1 MDKST
6 LTQKNYASVY
16 NETTKPKKPKRRD
29 KSDLGPDFV
38 APDGGWGWVI
48 CVAAGLNN
56 FFMFPALQQ
65 YGLIYRARMS
75 TLGFD
80 AKETTIIVNVVM
92 TLSSLVGIVNGAM
105 FRRFTFRQVALAG
118 TTLGFLGIFGSAFC
132 VTFWQYIICLSLIYG
147 VGLGLAMAAV
157 SLAVNT
163 YFKHSRRRA
172 TGFSWTITG
181 LGPII
186 FPYVSTFLLDY
197 YGSLGTILVYA
208 GIAFNAV
215 LCALTLQP
223 VMRHVRKPEKPE
235 PDSVDPKEQPELLE
249 ANGNLLSTGSD
260 PWSDYECKYCQYQ
273 RRAKRGIFS
282 SQYLFNDDDP
292 DQPGYEI
299 TDPGTPMLARANDGW
314 FGSKLSLASERRQVL
329 LRQASVS
336 VVASAATKLSR
347 DNLDKLEEANE
358 ADRLQRQQESA
369 VGLSKPNYF
378 SRERG
383 DLGRYASKASIY
395 SKPGGE
401 ELLRC
406 TCAEDKAVLEK
417 SAAALRLQ
425 EQALQAAVEAEE
437 VAKRKMKFRQKVA
450 KFFDLDLLRNVTFV
464 NLVIGMS
471 IMMFGEMNFS
481 VLTPFILDS
490 YGYTNEQ
497 CSLVMSLLACMDISV
512 RFLAPLFLEKV
523 NLDNRV
529 LFAFG
534 IVCIAVGRVIVTM
547 ASSYNVIVAVFLL
560 IGFGKGFRTIFSPLI
575 IPSYVPLRRLPAA
588 SGLQLI
594 FNTLFSFAMGPLLGV
609 ITNAYGYSATIHCIN
624 TLTAVALL
632 MWIAESAIRRA
643 LGKPYSPPEQ

>member
-1 MDKST
+1 MEKST
-6 LTQKNYASVY
+6 LTQKNYACVY

-48 CVAAGLNN
+48 CLAAGFNN

-65 YGLIYRARMS
+65 YGLIYRVRMS
-75 TLGFD
+75 SLGFD

-92 TLSSLVGIVNGAM
+92 TLSSIVGIFNGAM
-105 FRRFTFRQVALAG
+105 FRRFTFRQVAITG
-118 TTLGFLGIFGSAFC
+118 TTLGFLGIFLSAFC
-132 VTFWQYIICLSLIYG
+132 TTVWQYIICLSLIYG

-163 YFKHSRRRA
+163 YFMLSRRRA

-197 YGSLGTILVYA
+197 YGAQGTILIYS
-208 GIAFNAV
+208 GIALNAV

-223 VMRHVRKPEKPE
+223 VMRHVRKPEKP
-235 PDSVDPKEQPELLE
+235 DTDVKEQPELLE
-249 ANGNLLSTGSD
+249 ANGNLLTPGND

-273 RRAKRGIFS
+273 KRSKRGIFS
-282 SQYLFNDDDP
+282 SQYLFIDNDLENP
-292 DQPGYEI
+292 VFEI

-314 FGSKLSLASERRQVL
+314 FGSKLSLASDRRQVL
-329 LRQASVS
+329 LRQASVA
-336 VVASAATKLSR
+336 VSAAKGSR
-347 DNLDKLEEANE
+347 ENLDRPEEARE
-358 ADRLQRQQESA
+358 LTDRNGSSPAATALPKS
-369 VGLSKPNYF
+369 NYF
-378 SRERG
+378 HRER
-383 DLGRYASKASIY
+383 DDIARYASKASIY
-395 SKPGGE
+395 SKHGGE

-406 TCAEDKAVLEK
+406 TCAEDKALLEK
-417 SAAALRLQ
+417 SG
-425 EQALQAAVEAEE
+425 EALQLQQVALEAAEEAEE
-437 VAKRKMKFRQKVA
+437 EAKRKMTFRQKVT
-450 KFFDLDLLRNVTFV
+450 KFFDLDLLRNFTFV

-481 VLTPFILDS
+481 VLTPFILNS
-490 YGYTNEQ
+490 YGYTDKQ

-512 RFLAPLFLEKV
+512 RFLAPLCLDKV
-523 NLDNRV
+523 KLDNRV

-547 ASSYNVIVAVFLL
+547 TSSFDIVIAVFLL

-594 FNTLFSFAMGPLLGV
+594 FNTIFSLAMGPLLGI
-609 ITNAYGYSATIHCIN
+609 ITEAFGYSATIHAIN
-624 TLTAVALL
+624 LLTAIALL
-632 MWIAESAIRRA
+632 MWLTESVVRRA
-643 LGKPYSPPEQ
+643 IGKPYNPPEQ

>member
-48 CVAAGLNN
+48 CLAAGLNN

-65 YGLIYRARMS
+65 YGLIYRGRMA

-92 TLSSLVGIVNGAM
+92 TLSSIVGIFNGAM

-118 TTLGFLGIFGSAFC
+118 SALGFLGIFGSAFC
-132 VTFWQYIICLSLIYG
+132 TTVWQYIVCLSLIYG

-163 YFKHSRRRA
+163 YFKQSRRRA

-186 FPYVSTFLLDY
+186 FPYVSTFLLEY
-197 YGSLGTILVYA
+197 YGAQGTILIYS
-208 GIAFNAV
+208 GIAMNAV

-223 VMRHVRKPEKPE
+223 VMRHVRKPEKP
-235 PDSVDPKEQPELLE
+235 DADAVDEKEQPELTE
-249 ANGNLLSTGSD
+249 ANGNLLVPSSD
-260 PWSDYECKYCQYQ
+260 QWCDYECKYCQYQ
-273 RRAKRGIFS
+273 KRTKRGIFS

-292 DQPGYEI
+292 EHPGYEI

-314 FGSKLSLASERRQVL
+314 FGSRLSLASERRQVL
-329 LRQASVS
+329 LRQASVT
-336 VVASAATKLSR
+336 VTAAAAAKGSR
-347 DNLDKLEEANE
+347 ENLDKLEEGSE
-358 ADRLQRQQESA
+358 LDQQQESGA
-369 VGLSKPNYF
+369 GLYKPNYF
-378 SRERG
+378 NRERE
-383 DLGRYASKASIY
+383 DLERYASKTSVY
-395 SKPGGE
+395 SRPGGE

-406 TCAEDKAVLEK
+406 TCAEDKALLQK
-417 SAAALRLQ
+417 SAEALRLQ
-425 EQALQAAVEAEE
+425 TLQALQAAEAAEE
-437 VAKRKMKFRQKVA
+437 EAKRKMTFRQKVS
-450 KFFDLDLLRNVTFV
+450 KFFDLDLLRNFTFV

-481 VLTPFILDS
+481 VLTPFILNS
-490 YGYTNEQ
+490 YGYTDKQ
-497 CSLVMSLLACMDISV
+497 SSMVMSLLACMDISV
-512 RFLAPLFLEKV
+512 RFLAPLCLEKV
-523 NLDNRV
+523 KLDNRV

-547 ASSYNVIVAVFLL
+547 TSSYDVVVAVFLL

-594 FNTLFSFAMGPLLGV
+594 FNTIFSFAMGPLLGIV
-609 ITNAYGYSATIHCIN
+609 TEAYGYSATIHTIN
-624 TLTAVALL
+624 MLTALALL
-632 MWIAESAIRRA
+632 MWISESAIRRA